1 MQTLFYGLLI
11 LSGILGIG
19 VGGLGGL
26 LGYTFKSSYLNTDQA
41 WGWAI
46 ILFSLL
52 YLIHPALI
60 YWLYNHTHETLALWL
75 SVFFILVS
83 GVLLVFLPTAIE
95 AGARP

>member
-1 MQTLFYGLLI
+1 MQILFYGLLI

-26 LGYTFKSSYLNTDQA
+26 LGYTLKSSYASTDQA

-52 YLIHPALI
+52 YLTHPAFI
-60 YWLYNHTHETLALWL
+60 YWLYNHTHATLALVL
-75 SVFFILVS
+75 SVFLILVS

>member
-1 MQTLFYGLLI
+1 MQILFYGLLI

-26 LGYTFKSSYLNTDQA
+26 LGYTLKSSYLNTDQA

-46 ILFSLL
+46 ILFSMF
-52 YLIHPALI
+52 YSTHPALI
-60 YWLYNHTHETLALWL
+60 YWLYTHTHETLALWL
-75 SVFFILVS
+75 SVFLILVS
-83 GVLLVFLPTAIE
+83 GVLLVLLPTAIE